1 MFDEF
6 RYQLQQLHKLM
17 QIAVEGIN
25 EDLEKE
31 CLKIGLLLKDTP
43 QNA

>member
-1 MFDEF
+1 
-6 RYQLQQLHKLM
+6 M

-31 CLKIGLLLKDTP
+31 CFEIGLLLKDIPNKGT
-43 QNA
+43 